1 MAGIVASPTM
11 ALLWFFIITTIY
23 FTIKYNLSDTTQ
35 QNIYFGIYFTLL
47 LIGEYIIN
55 LSLTETM
62 CGSQQWNTAFLVT
75 LIPWML
81 IFGILNVVLLFFPGW
96 LSPFSNTFGYGFAK
110 LMGVNSLLDQILKPK
125 LEMTGTPENKAMSE
139 ALEHI
144 YTDKSLLINEI
155 TVGQSGNFDRV
166 WSSMSY
172 LFNPGVADNV
182 DLKNQ
187 LRDFIRLKDII
198 AEYIWYMLTG
208 GLVTS
213 VGYNYVVNAG
223 CSQSVKDMKRLH
235 KEYKKTVDKKYETP
249 AATPRVYTTDE

>member
-1 MAGIVASPTM
+1 
-11 ALLWFFIITTIY
+11 
-23 FTIKYNLSDTTQ
+23 
-35 QNIYFGIYFTLL
+35 
-47 LIGEYIIN
+47 
-55 LSLTETM
+55 
-62 CGSQQWNTAFLVT
+62 
-75 LIPWML
+75 
-81 IFGILNVVLLFFPGW
+81 
-96 LSPFSNTFGYGFAK
+96 
-110 LMGVNSLLDQILKPK
+110 
-125 LEMTGTPENKAMSE
+125 
-139 ALEHI
+139 
-144 YTDKSLLINEI
+144 
-155 TVGQSGNFDRV
+155 
-166 WSSMSY
+166 MSY

>member
-125 LEMTGTPENKAMSE
+125 LEMTGTPENKAMS
-139 ALEHI
+139 
-144 YTDKSLLINEI
+144 
-155 TVGQSGNFDRV
+155 
-166 WSSMSY
+166 
-172 LFNPGVADNV
+172 
-182 DLKNQ
+182 
-187 LRDFIRLKDII
+187 
-198 AEYIWYMLTG
+198 
-208 GLVTS
+208 
-213 VGYNYVVNAG
+213 
-223 CSQSVKDMKRLH
+223 
-235 KEYKKTVDKKYETP
+235 
-249 AATPRVYTTDE
+249 